1 MEGPAQQDREWSHWP
16 GRRAPDE
23 RAHGRLRSL
32 FAATDE
38 SEETIEQV
46 IAEKGRELEER
57 TERLVATVSDLERRE
72 ERARELQA
80 AVEAMLRDGSAELDA
95 RHAELTSLAA
105 ELTRRDAELAA
116 QVAELEQRRTELG
129 AVELRRAAL
138 ERREE
143 ALAQRVAEVERARDE
158 LAARI
163 DAAPSVEDVEAE
175 RTRAAVA
182 LEAARAELEARET
195 VIAELERRL
204 DETAAASPPHRSD
217 AHVAIVPGG
226 GYRLVERQGAPPEH
240 GDEIEVEGVLYRV
253 TRVGASP
260 LPGDDRRCA
269 FLEAAPSGPRSHAL
283 PS

>member
-1 MEGPAQQDREWSHWP
+1 MVEGPAQRDREWSHWP

-23 RAHGRLRSL
+23 RSHGRLRSL

-38 SEETIEQV
+38 GEETIEQV
-46 IAEKGRELEER
+46 IAAKGRELEER

-72 ERARELQA
+72 EQARELQA
-80 AVEAMLRDGSAELDA
+80 AVETMLREGSAELDA
-95 RHAELTSLAA
+95 RHAELTALAA

-116 QVAELEQRRTELG
+116 KIAELEERRTELG
-129 AVELRRAAL
+129 AVELRRAAV

-163 DAAPSVEDVEAE
+163 DAAPSAEDVEAE
-175 RTRAAVA
+175 RTRVAVA
-182 LEAARAELEARET
+182 LEAARVELEAREAL
-195 VIAELERRL
+195 IAELERRL
-204 DETAAASPPHRSD
+204 DEAATAALPAHRVD

-226 GYRLVERQGAPPEH
+226 GYRIVEREGAPPEA
-240 GDEIEVEGVLYRV
+240 GDEVEVDGARYRV
-253 TRVGASP
+253 TRVGFSP

-269 FLEAAPSGPRSHAL
+269 FLEAVA
-283 PS
+283 